1 VIQAEGV
8 EVREMYK
15 TFNMGMGFAIIAP
28 QREVRRIARLSDG
41 SKQVGTISGRGI
53 RVQHDGELV
62 EISK

>member
-1 VIQAEGV
+1 
-8 EVREMYK
+8 MYK

-53 RVQHDGELV
+53 RVQHDDELV